1 LIFIQQPENQ
11 SAKIMNWKVLTTEDD
26 YQKASI
32 RMMAIFHSKPG
43 STESEEL
50 ELLIRLIKDYDVR
63 HHQIPNKA

>member
-1 LIFIQQPENQ
+1 
-11 SAKIMNWKVLTTEDD
+11 MNWKVLTTEDD

-32 RMMAIFHSKPG
+32 RMMKIFHSQPG